1 MADDGLA
8 GASST
13 YGSMRVHYVN
23 GATAVSASA
32 DEPTAPTA
40 FGAARVAS
48 SMRVGVCL
56 GLILAP
62 AALTVG
68 ALRQRSRFV
77 VRSAAPATL
86 RERATASASSSTAA
100 AEPALSDDMVTET
113 WFHNFGKWTLT
124 AASRDAAASNARAAW
139 FGLNQIVLERNASVP
154 DDHYEHVGPTGC
166 AKVARAWTAERYLVG
181 DNQIHWVWNGAP
193 NATGEDEISVAE
205 QHEFVRAL
213 HGDLSEFDQF
223 MDTMYTSYV
232 PRIDPYVEL
241 ARQLKVRHGWEYKFV
256 QGRSADE
263 DVPVWSVL
271 VANADGQIFELV
283 SARLENVTNA
293 AAFVA
298 DDCWFRPLGSFPDA
312 PYFTDFEA
320 EAVDL
325 SKLGSFINAQP
336 PRHAQMPFSAPSHTS
351 IASTDPDADAEFLLK
366 YLGGA
371 NVATLMNTTQREA
384 ERRGAATDVTHLEAA
399 RGVTGDRCARYKS
412 RWLMFNG
419 DGFEHFFHLSHH
431 PEAKTGV
438 LRGREFGLSEW
449 EQHLASVRMGMNENV
464 YDLFMD
470 DHVGM
475 DAWSDSRQDNSLFAR
490 MALQLHRDGEPI
502 LTRREPF
509 PGDPAVYRTQSIEK
523 FSFFF
528 KLPVSQWPFQIQLPE
543 TTMDMLND
551 MGLPTFCDWDFC
563 PEWGNYRDDG
573 PKLTSPSQCGFAD
586 PTQR

>member
-1 MADDGLA
+1 
-8 GASST
+8 
-13 YGSMRVHYVN
+13 
-23 GATAVSASA
+23 
-32 DEPTAPTA
+32 
-40 FGAARVAS
+40 
-48 SMRVGVCL
+48 
-56 GLILAP
+56 
-62 AALTVG
+62 
-68 ALRQRSRFV
+68 
-77 VRSAAPATL
+77 
-86 RERATASASSSTAA
+86 
-100 AEPALSDDMVTET
+100 MVTET

-154 DDHYEHVGPTGC
+154 DDHYELVGPTGC

-325 SKLGSFINAQP
+325 SKLGSFIKRAAAA
-336 PRHAQMPFSAPSHTS
+336 PR
-351 IASTDPDADAEFLLK
+351 ADAV
-366 YLGGA
+366 LGA
-371 NVATLMNTTQREA
+371 VAHVDRVDRPRRRRRVPPQVPRRRQRRDAHEHDA
-384 ERRGAATDVTHLEAA
+384 ARRRAARRG
-399 RGVTGDRCARYKS
+399 DRRDA
-412 RWLMFNG
+412 
-419 DGFEHFFHLSHH
+419 
-431 PEAKTGV
+431 P
-438 LRGREFGLSEW
+438 RGR
-449 EQHLASVRMGMNENV
+449 
-464 YDLFMD
+464 
-470 DHVGM
+470 
-475 DAWSDSRQDNSLFAR
+475 AR
-490 MALQLHRDGEPI
+490 RDGRPVRAVQVAMAHVQ
-502 LTRREPF
+502 RR
-509 PGDPAVYRTQSIEK
+509 R
-523 FSFFF
+523 
-528 KLPVSQWPFQIQLPE
+528 L
-543 TTMDMLND
+543 
-551 MGLPTFCDWDFC
+551 
-563 PEWGNYRDDG
+563 
-573 PKLTSPSQCGFAD
+573 
-586 PTQR
+586 